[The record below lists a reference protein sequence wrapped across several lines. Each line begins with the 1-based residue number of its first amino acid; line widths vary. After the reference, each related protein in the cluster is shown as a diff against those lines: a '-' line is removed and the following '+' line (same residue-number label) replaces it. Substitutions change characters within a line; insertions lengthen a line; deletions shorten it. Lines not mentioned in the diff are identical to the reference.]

1 MSRVWDQG
9 AMRSVLAVI
18 GDPVWHSLSPVIHNA
33 ALRTVGR
40 RTQYLAHRVLAD
52 DLAVAVKGM
61 AALGYLGA
69 NVTAPHK
76 EAVLTIADHCS
87 ARARRAGAANVLAF
101 KKSEI
106 LADNTDGEAFH
117 RDLEQQMGFAV
128 AGKRMLVIG
137 AGGAAR
143 SILAALS
150 EAGLSEVTVAN
161 RRPERAQQL
170 MLDLQKAGAL
180 DGLTCTVVET
190 TDLLTMRQKPFD
202 LVVNTTPAGMDKPGN
217 PLPWDWHGLPSDCL
231 VVDLIYNPAETVFL
245 QNARQAGFATRNGLG
260 MLIGQAA
267 LSWEIWFGVEAPEGV
282 MWAAATRALG
292 IVTAK
297 TGRSK

>member
-1 MSRVWDQG
+1 MAAQKGLVILSRVWDQG

-150 EAGLSEVTVAN
+150 EAGLSEVTVASTKTKN
-161 RRPERAQQL
+161 HKYR
-170 MLDLQKAGAL
+170 KF
-180 DGLTCTVVET
+180 
-190 TDLLTMRQKPFD
+190 TMYPR
-202 LVVNTTPAGMDKPGN
+202 
-217 PLPWDWHGLPSDCL
+217 GLPRINGQYCTKVKVENRL
-231 VVDLIYNPAETVFL
+231 ARVAHNNPAALMNTNSVNGINQESRPANFSTIWPMRNKPVERTVKDK
-245 QNARQAGFATRNGLG
+245 
-260 MLIGQAA
+260 
-267 LSWEIWFGVEAPEGV
+267 SAPSCQLDILPR
-282 MWAAATRALG
+282 MAIPT
-292 IVTAK
+292 
-297 TGRSK
+297 SPC